1 MEEAGGFHTSPE
13 VTYVVHPDSL
23 LVSVCLLQ
31 AAIQHPQLPGQDS
44 AALWLTETTSAI
56 LG

>member
-1 MEEAGGFHTSPE
+1 MDFTSPE
-13 VTYVVHPDSL
+13 AYVVHPDSL

-31 AAIQHPQLPGQDS
+31 TARLAPQLPGQDS
-44 AALWLTETTSAI
+44 APLWLTETTSAI